1 MQRLSQKI
9 VLFVIKEPN
18 FVHRYFKSCLLNLE
32 WVPPKFKRC
41 CTKTI
46 NYKFANQS
54 ICEAINEL
62 IKIHLTHKHEH
73 ENICF
78 CVIKYTFSVNFCFLL
93 VYQK

>member
-1 MQRLSQKI
+1 MVKHDIVKGFEYYHLVQRLSQKI
-9 VLFVIKEPN
+9 VHFVIKEPN
-18 FVHRYFKSCLLNLE
+18 LVHRYFKSCLLNLE

-62 IKIHLTHKHEH
+62 IKNTPDI
-73 ENICF
+73 
-78 CVIKYTFSVNFCFLL
+78 
-93 VYQK
+93 